1 MSAKDDH
8 LALPDY
14 SHKQRSCD
22 RTEKAAEDNTG
33 DLKKQLAEL
42 TAQVG
47 RIATKINNFESWGP
61 SSGKT
66 TKRSKDKNRCI
77 AYLDKE
83 CMQIIE
89 PWRRSTDEKTKDILK
104 RCLQWVKEKLKANHN
119 HQNTLRNSLDS

>member
-14 SHKQRSCD
+14 SHKRRSCD
-22 RTEKAAEDNTG
+22 LTAKAAEDNNG
-33 DLKKQLAEL
+33 DLKRQLAEL

-47 RIATKINNFESWGP
+47 KIATRIDNFESWGP
-61 SSGKT
+61 SSGK

-83 CMQIIE
+83 CMRIIE
-89 PWRRSTDEKTKDILK
+89 PWRRSPDEKTKDILK
-104 RCLQWVKEKLKANHN
+104 RCLLWFNEKLKANQN
-119 HQNTLRNSLDS
+119 HQNTLQNGLDS